1 MGTVTRELNIEG
13 LWGPA
18 PGFSSGFRSDVTGSK
33 RNYLHRVSE
42 DEGILSHSAVPNK
55 SLHSS
60 AFILIFL
67 S

>member
-18 PGFSSGFRSDVTGSK
+18 PGLSSGFRSDAAGSK

-42 DEGILSHSAVPNK
+42 DE
-55 SLHSS
+55 
-60 AFILIFL
+60 
-67 S
+67 